1 MKRFL
6 PVIFLTVSILVLL
19 SSGKLFS
26 DEMFSFH
33 DQTQAARISDFTF
46 AVQNGQIPPR
56 MAHHFSEE
64 MGYPIFNFYAPTAY
78 WIASDLHL
86 LGLSIPDAIKAS
98 FVLAVLVLGI
108 STFLLLRNYFSEGA
122 AFVGAFLLASS
133 PFIALEIFVRGNLAE
148 LWFLALF
155 PLVLHLIRSLS
166 ITKGK
171 VVFVCLTLGFSMFLT
186 AHNALSIVGA
196 GLVILFTYSHENRKL
211 IYSALLLGLI
221 MASYFLVPAFGE
233 LGLTHARGIATSTHY
248 WEHFVCLR
256 QLWGSQWGF
265 GGSVPGC
272 VDGMSF
278 MIGKVMILAGLG
290 GGLYWLTRVSK
301 EKLASQKVT
310 IFFAA
315 LGLTGVFLSL
325 SYSSFVWIIL
335 EAFLELFQFPWRF
348 LGLAL
353 FGFAYFSAYVIDALP
368 SKNAKLIFG
377 VLCVLISLF
386 MNMKY
391 FTPNQQKIWSE
402 KDFEKAFL
410 SHEYLSTEVAARVP
424 EYFPKTVDYTTV
436 LTEDKPVMDAIISP
450 LDGGSVDETE
460 HTIFS
465 YDVRTTSKSFYVNK
479 HYMPQWIITI
489 DKKPYVPTEFDS
501 FGRPKIVINNTQ
513 AISHITLSYI
523 DTPLEKIANMLSFS
537 SIIVLAMCVHP
548 KLWKKLS
555 H

>member
-6 PVIFLTVSILVLL
+6 AVILLSVSILVLL

-46 AVQNGQIPPR
+46 AIQNGQIPPR
-56 MAHHFSEE
+56 MAHHFSEG

-78 WIASDLHL
+78 WITSDLHQ
-86 LGLSIPDAIKAS
+86 LGLSIPDAIKVS

-108 STFLLLRNYFSEGA
+108 STFLLLKNYFSDGA

-148 LWFLALF
+148 LWFLALL
-155 PLVLHLIRSLS
+155 PLVLLLIRSIS
-166 ITKGK
+166 VTKSK
-171 VVFVCLTLGFSMFLT
+171 VLFVSLALCVSMFLT

-196 GLVILFTYSHENRKL
+196 GLVILFTFFHENRKL
-211 IYSALLLGLI
+211 VYSALLLGLI
-221 MASYFLVPAFGE
+221 MAAYFLVPAFGE
-233 LGLTHARGIATSTHY
+233 LGFTHAQGIATSTHY
-248 WEHFVCLR
+248 QEHFVCVK

-278 MIGKVMILAGLG
+278 MIGKVMILAGLAG
-290 GGLYWLTRVSK
+290 GAFWLIRVSK
-301 EKLASQKVT
+301 EKLAPQKAT
-310 IFFAA
+310 LFFAT
-315 LGLTGVFLSL
+315 LGCVGIFLSL

-335 EAFLELFQFPWRF
+335 EPFLQLFQFPWRF

-353 FGFAYFSAYVIDALP
+353 FGFAYFSAYLIDALP
-368 SKNAKLIFG
+368 SKKAQLIVG
-377 VLCVLISLF
+377 LLCVLISFL

-391 FTPNQQKIWSE
+391 FTPNPQKIWSE
-402 KDFEKAFL
+402 KDFEKEFL
-410 SHEYLSTEVAARVP
+410 SQEYLSTEVAARVP

-436 LTEDKPVMDAIISP
+436 LTEEKPVMDAIISP
-450 LDGGSVDETE
+450 IDGGSVDETE
-460 HTIFS
+460 LAIFS

-479 HYMPQWIITI
+479 HYMPNWIITI
-489 DKKPYVPTEFDS
+489 DQKPYVPTEFDS
-501 FGRPKIVINNTQ
+501 FGRPKVVITNTQ
-513 AISHITLSYI
+513 AISHISLSYA
-523 DTPLEKIANMLSFS
+523 DTPLEKIANILSLS